1 MAYDFS
7 ISGEANLNARLDK
20 LSEAAFFDRLLAE
33 TAQALFDQV
42 EIGVQ
47 KHTKPNGLGM
57 LERSIGSGPE
67 SIGNR
72 TYVVKS
78 DGQQAPYNVF
88 VHFGSRPHDIR
99 PKDRK
104 ALRWVSG
111 SSFVFSKFVR
121 HPGYKGDPFMVT
133 AVDNVLRDFDSMVS
147 KHLGAI

>member
-1 MAYDFS
+1 MYDFS
-7 ISGEANLNARLDK
+7 ITGEANLNARLSQ
-20 LSEAAFFDRLLAE
+20 LSEAAFFDRLLADV
-33 TAQALFDQV
+33 AQRLFDYV
-42 EIGVQ
+42 EHGVQ
-47 KHTKPNGLGM
+47 AHTRPNGLGM

-67 SIGNR
+67 NIGNR

-78 DGQQAPYNVF
+78 DGQISPYNVF
-88 VHFGSRPHDIR
+88 VHFGARPHDIK

-133 AVDNVLRDFDSMVS
+133 AVDNVLRDFNSMVS
-147 KHLGAI
+147 SHLKDI